1 MLLLLP
7 LLALAEAW
15 LHPFPSP
22 WRLHLQQ
29 QQEAVLPTPAGSRLA
44 VLAAFSL
51 LLIHGHAQ
59 VLLQQSPP
67 SVTKMGSKSVTIE
80 CKAEGIANFQAA
92 YIHWYRQLPD
102 KAPEW
107 LLSVTAK
114 SQVSYD
120 SESYRNK
127 YSSYKRENNIC
138 TLSVNSIQDGDA
150 GTYYCAYWESHSG
163 SSLQAA
169 LTESWLQPER
179 HTFIQV
185 PRNTAAFLPPSL
197 SLQDTPTSS
206 SRGRNSKTK
215 ARTLM
220 WQSCSELTVCAA
232 ILCSLSPSFP
242 LPPAA
247 VLPLRFTFLP
257 LEWQH

>member
-1 MLLLLP
+1 GLSLG
-7 LLALAEAW
+7 
-15 LHPFPSP
+15 H
-22 WRLHLQQ
+22 
-29 QQEAVLPTPAGSRLA
+29 SRLA

-102 KAPEW
+102 KAPER
-107 LLSVTAK
+107 LLYVTAA

-138 TLSVNSIQDGDA
+138 TLSVDSIQDGDA
-150 GTYYCAYWESHSG
+150 GTYYCAYWE
-163 SSLQAA
+163 
-169 LTESWLQPER
+169 
-179 HTFIQV
+179 
-185 PRNTAAFLPPSL
+185 
-197 SLQDTPTSS
+197 
-206 SRGRNSKTK
+206 
-215 ARTLM
+215 
-220 WQSCSELTVCAA
+220 
-232 ILCSLSPSFP
+232 
-242 LPPAA
+242 
-247 VLPLRFTFLP
+247 
-257 LEWQH
+257 